1 MISPKNIVNIFLA
14 GCLLVGCGVA
24 RQTGKP
30 VASQASEDS
39 QSPDKE
45 ERTEG
50 KAGFEQDSITAMSVS
65 SKENSTES
73 LLEQAYSEWEGTP
86 YVLGGYSSNGVD
98 CSRFVN
104 IVFDEYFG
112 KELPTN
118 TRTQLNVG
126 NGIRRSA
133 IQTGDLIFFRTGRKT
148 LHVGIAM
155 DEKQFMHASTSS
167 GVTISKLNKKY
178 WANRYLAAR
187 RVL

>member
-1 MISPKNIVNIFLA
+1 MIFPKNIVNIFLA

-30 VASQASEDS
+30 VASQTSENS
-39 QSPDKE
+39 KSSVKE
-45 ERTEG
+45 EKIEG
-50 KAGFEQDSITAMSVS
+50 KAGFKQDSITAMSVS
-65 SKENSTES
+65 SKVNTTES
-73 LLEQAYSEWEGTP
+73 LLERAHSEWKGTP
-86 YVLGGYSSNGVD
+86 YVLGGYSSSGVD

-155 DEKQFMHASTSS
+155 DEKKFLHASTSS

>member
-1 MISPKNIVNIFLA
+1 MISPKNIVSIFLA
-14 GCLLVGCGVA
+14 GCLFVGCGVA

-30 VASQASEDS
+30 VASQASDDS
-39 QSPDKE
+39 QTSDKE

-50 KAGFEQDSITAMSVS
+50 KAGFERGSITAMSVS
-65 SKENSTES
+65 SKMNTTES
-73 LLEQAYSEWEGTP
+73 LLEQAYSEWKGTP
-86 YVLGGYSSNGVD
+86 YVLGGYSFNGVD

-133 IQTGDLIFFRTGRKT
+133 IQTGDLIFFRTGRQT

-155 DEKQFMHASTSS
+155 DGREFLHASTSS
-167 GVTISKLNKKY
+167 GVTISKLNQKY

>member
-1 MISPKNIVNIFLA
+1 MVSPKNIINILLA
-14 GCLLVGCGVA
+14 GCLLIGCGVA
-24 RQTGKP
+24 RQTGNP
-30 VASQASEDS
+30 AVSQNPRDL

-50 KAGFEQDSITAMSVS
+50 KSEFEQDSITAMSLS
-65 SKENSTES
+65 SKASTTES
-73 LLEQAYSEWEGTP
+73 LLEQAYKEWKGTP

-104 IVFDEYFG
+104 IVFDHYFG
-112 KELPTN
+112 RDLPTN

-155 DEKQFMHASTSS
+155 DEQEFLHASTSS

-178 WANRYLAAR
+178 WADRYLAAR
-187 RVL
+187 RIL